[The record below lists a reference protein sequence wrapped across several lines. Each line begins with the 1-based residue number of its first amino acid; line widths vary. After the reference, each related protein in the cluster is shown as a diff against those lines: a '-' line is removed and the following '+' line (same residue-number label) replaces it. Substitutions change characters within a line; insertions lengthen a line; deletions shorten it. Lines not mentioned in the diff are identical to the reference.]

1 MNKNYIKVKDHKNL
15 YRDSSTNSI
24 VNTDSGEYENYLKRR
39 NANLKKTAEIDELKN
54 EVNIIKND
62 LSEMKHLLEIFVK
75 DQLDSIGNF

>member
-24 VNTDSGEYENYLKRR
+24 VNTDSSEYENYLKKR

-75 DQLDSIGNF
+75 DQLNR

>member
-75 DQLDSIGNF
+75 DQLNR

>member
-24 VNTDSGEYENYLKRR
+24 VNTDSSEYENYLKRR

-62 LSEMKHLLEIFVK
+62 LSEMKHLLETFIK
-75 DQLDSIGNF
+75 DQLNR

>member
-62 LSEMKHLLEIFVK
+62 LSEMKHLLETFVK
-75 DQLDSIGNF
+75 DQLNR